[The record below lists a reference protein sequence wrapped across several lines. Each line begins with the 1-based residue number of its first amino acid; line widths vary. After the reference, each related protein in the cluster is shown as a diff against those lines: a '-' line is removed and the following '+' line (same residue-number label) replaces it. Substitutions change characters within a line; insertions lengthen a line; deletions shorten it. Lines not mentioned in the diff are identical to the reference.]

1 MSQLIIAI
9 GRESGSGGLEIART
23 LADRFG
29 LPLYDKSILQSA
41 AEDRGVDPKSLEQYD
56 ERPRS
61 PLFYRSIKGF
71 SSAPEDG
78 VAQMQF
84 DLLRRHAAA
93 GESFVV
99 LGRCAEEVLADYECL
114 VSIFI
119 EADLDFRIRR
129 TPSAGKRG
137 AGIYPQSRIASA
149 ASIMTSTAKT
159 TGATPR
165 ATIWSSTAPG
175 WAYPARQ
182 TCWNI
187 TSAPVRRIWTASRPV
202 WCKGGADVR
211 TTGREKNVGR
221 TGSVFSPG
229 TG

>member
-78 VAQMQF
+78 VAQMQIWTSVS
-84 DLLRRHAAA
+84 
-93 GESFVV
+93 G
-99 LGRCAEEVLADYECL
+99 GRPCRETKRWNLSAD
-114 VSIFI
+114 
-119 EADLDFRIRR
+119 
-129 TPSAGKRG
+129 
-137 AGIYPQSRIASA
+137 RIASA

-175 WAYPARQ
+175 WACPARQ

>member
-71 SSAPEDG
+71 SNAPEDG

-99 LGRCAEEVLADYECL
+99 LGRCAEEVLADREGL
-114 VSIFI
+114 ISIFVR
-119 EADLDFRIRR
+119 ADLDFRVKR
-129 TPSAGKRG
+129 TPLPEEEALDFIKH
-137 AGIYPQSRIASA
+137 QD
-149 ASIMTSTAKT
+149 
-159 TGATPR
+159 
-165 ATIWSSTAPG
+165 
-175 WAYPARQ
+175 RQ
-182 TCWNI
+182 
-187 TSAPVRRIWTASRPV
+187 RRIYHDQH
-202 WCKGGADVR
+202 CKGDWGDAKCYDLVINSAR
-211 TTGREKNVGR
+211 LGI
-221 TGSVFSPG
+221 PG
-229 TG
+229 TVDILEQYIRSRTAQFDGRPAGE

>member
-99 LGRCAEEVLADYECL
+99 LGRCGEQVLKNNPNCI
-114 VSIFI
+114 SIFI
-119 EADLDFRIRR
+119 CGNPQFKLGRIMEKLNLDTEQAIEEIKSVDRSRKNYHNYYCDTKWGDARGYDMTVKSDVLGCEKTAQMLTAYIR
-129 TPSAGKRG
+129 AFM
-137 AGIYPQSRIASA
+137 Q
-149 ASIMTSTAKT
+149 
-159 TGATPR
+159 
-165 ATIWSSTAPG
+165 
-175 WAYPARQ
+175 
-182 TCWNI
+182 
-187 TSAPVRRIWTASRPV
+187 
-202 WCKGGADVR
+202 
-211 TTGREKNVGR
+211 EE
-221 TGSVFSPG
+221 
-229 TG
+229 

>member
-99 LGRCAEEVLADYECL
+99 LGRCATKDSPALACWRSSSNCIWATQSSGAL
-114 VSIFI
+114 
-119 EADLDFRIRR
+119 LMPR
-129 TPSAGKRG
+129 TERQNRG
-137 AGIYPQSRIASA
+137 
-149 ASIMTSTAKT
+149 
-159 TGATPR
+159 
-165 ATIWSSTAPG
+165 
-175 WAYPARQ
+175 
-182 TCWNI
+182 
-187 TSAPVRRIWTASRPV
+187 
-202 WCKGGADVR
+202 
-211 TTGREKNVGR
+211 E
-221 TGSVFSPG
+221 
-229 TG
+229 

>member
-99 LGRCAEEVLADYECL
+99 LGRCGEQVLKNNPNCI
-114 VSIFI
+114 SIFI
-119 EADLDFRIRR
+119 CGNPQFKLGRIMETLNLDTEQAIEEIKSVDRSRKNYHNYYCDTKWGDARGYDMTIKSNVLGCEETAEMLVSYIRR
-129 TPSAGKRG
+129 FMA
-137 AGIYPQSRIASA
+137 Q
-149 ASIMTSTAKT
+149 
-159 TGATPR
+159 
-165 ATIWSSTAPG
+165 
-175 WAYPARQ
+175 
-182 TCWNI
+182 
-187 TSAPVRRIWTASRPV
+187 
-202 WCKGGADVR
+202 D
-211 TTGREKNVGR
+211 
-221 TGSVFSPG
+221 
-229 TG
+229 

>member
-1 MSQLIIAI
+1 MSQLIVSI

-23 LADRFG
+23 LAKRFD
-29 LPLYDKSILQSA
+29 LPLYDRSILHTA
-41 AEDRGVDPKSLEQYD
+41 AEAKGLNAKDLEQYD

-71 SSAPEDG
+71 SNAPEDG

-114 VSIFI
+114 VSIFV

-129 TPSAGKRG
+129 TPLPGNEALEFIHKQDRQRRIYHDQHCKGDWGDAQSYDLVINSARLGV
-137 AGIYPQSRIASA
+137 
-149 ASIMTSTAKT
+149 
-159 TGATPR
+159 
-165 ATIWSSTAPG
+165 PG
-175 WAYPARQ
+175 TVDVLEHYIRARQ
-182 TCWNI
+182 AHLDSQSDAI
-187 TSAPVRRIWTASRPV
+187 
-202 WCKGGADVR
+202 
-211 TTGREKNVGR
+211 
-221 TGSVFSPG
+221 
-229 TG
+229 

>member
-23 LADRFG
+23 LAERFG

-99 LGRCAEEVLADYECL
+99 LGRCAKRFWRIVKDWCPSSSRPIWTSASGGRPCRETKRWNLSAD
-114 VSIFI
+114 
-119 EADLDFRIRR
+119 
-129 TPSAGKRG
+129 
-137 AGIYPQSRIASA
+137 RIASA